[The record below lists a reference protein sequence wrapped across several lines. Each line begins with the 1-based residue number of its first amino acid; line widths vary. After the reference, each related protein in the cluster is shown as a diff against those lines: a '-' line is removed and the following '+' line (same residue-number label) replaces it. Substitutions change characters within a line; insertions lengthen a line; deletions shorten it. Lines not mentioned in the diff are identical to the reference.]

1 MSSLAFAQHLR
12 QQFPHYIKLMR
23 IDRPIGT
30 YLLLWPTLWALWIA
44 AEGVPDWDVLTIF
57 ILGVYSMRAAGCVIN
72 DFADRKID
80 GHVERT
86 KERPL
91 ATGEVTAKEAIGLFI
106 TLGLISFGLVLMTNP
121 LTIILSLGG
130 ILLAFMYPFM
140 KRYTHLPQVILG
152 AAFSWAIPMAYAAQ
166 TNSVPVE
173 AWLLFTAKLLWTVAY
188 DTQYAMV
195 DRNDDVKIG
204 VKSTAIL
211 FGDLDRH
218 IIALLQLLAV
228 IALLIVANDKGL
240 GSFFYLGLA
249 GAIGLFIYQGKLTL
263 NRQREGCF
271 KAFLNNHWVGLLILI
286 GIIADYAVR

>member
-1 MSSLAFAQHLR
+1 MSSVAFIQ

-23 IDRPIGT
+23 VDRPIGT

-44 AEGVPDWDVLTIF
+44 AEGIPDWDVLVIF

-91 ATGEVTAKEAIGLFI
+91 ATGDVTAKEAIGLFI
-106 TLGLISFGLVLMTNP
+106 VLGLISFGLVLMTNP
-121 LTIILSLGG
+121 LTILLSLGG

-140 KRYTHLPQVILG
+140 KRYTHLPQVVLG

-173 AWLLFTAKLLWTVAY
+173 AWLLFSAKLLWTVAY

-211 FGDLDRH
+211 FGELDRH
-218 IIALLQLLAV
+218 IIALLQILAV
-228 IALLIVANDKGL
+228 IALLIVAAHKGL
-240 GSFFYLGLA
+240 GIWFYLGLA
-249 GAIGLFIYQGKLTL
+249 AACGLFIYQTKLIFH
-263 NRQREGCF
+263 REREACF
-271 KAFLNNHWVGLLILI
+271 KAFLNNHWVGVLILL
-286 GIIADYAVR
+286 GIILDYALK

>member
-1 MSSLAFAQHLR
+1 MSSVAFIQ
-12 QQFPHYIKLMR
+12 QQFPHYIRLMR
-23 IDRPIGT
+23 VDRPIGT

-44 AEGVPDWDVLTIF
+44 AEGIPDADILIIF
-57 ILGVYSMRAAGCVIN
+57 ILGVISMRAAGCVIN

-91 ATGEVTAKEAIGLFI
+91 ATGDVTAKEAVGLFI
-106 TLGLISFGLVLMTNP
+106 FLGLVSFALVLMTNP
-121 LTIILSLGG
+121 LTILLSLGG

-140 KRYTHLPQVILG
+140 KRYTHLPQVVLG

-173 AWLLFTAKLLWTVAY
+173 AWLLFAAKLLWTVAY

-195 DRNDDVKIG
+195 DRNDDVRIG

-211 FGDLDRH
+211 FGELDRH
-218 IIALLQLLAV
+218 IIALLQTLAV
-228 IALLIVANDKGL
+228 IALLIVAAYKGL
-240 GSFFYLGLA
+240 GIFFYLGLA
-249 GAIGLFIYQGKLTL
+249 GGVTLFLYQAKLIAH
-263 NRQREGCF
+263 RKREDCF
-271 KAFLNNHWVGLLILI
+271 KAFLNNHWVGVLILL
-286 GIIADYAVR
+286 GIIVDYAVK